1 MNTVTD
7 TKIDMAK
14 IVDPN
19 LITLSLKGRTKEEVI
34 DELSDLLTKNGD
46 VIDKKGFMDDVFKRE
61 KEGETGIGQGV
72 AIPHGKSK
80 AVRNTTIAIGLSNYP
95 ISWETLDNKPVTAVI
110 LFAVRDQDANTLH
123 LKLLQQVAILLSDN
137 AFIEKLHNAKTKEK
151 VIELLCGK

>member
-1 MNTVTD
+1 MTD

-14 IVDPN
+14 IADPN